1 MMFRMS
7 KAMVAAAVAAL
18 LTGALVSPAS
28 VSAQDPTNITGCL
41 SKGAG
46 EGTYTIKAEDGKT
59 HELTSTTVALEGH
72 VGHKVT
78 VAGSPAGTETGALA
92 DTGMARDTAMAGD
105 TGMTHP
111 PGMEHDS
118 AMGKHEDMGKE
129 AGGGAVD
136 ALNVTS
142 LKHISPACS

>member
-1 MMFRMS
+1 MFGMS
-7 KAMVAAAVAAL
+7 KAILAAALAAL
-18 LTGALVSPAS
+18 LTAALAAPAA
-28 VSAQDPTNITGCL
+28 VSAQDPTTITGCL

-46 EGTYTIKAEDGKT
+46 EGSYTLKAEDGKT

-105 TGMTHP
+105 TGMTHQ

-118 AMGKHEDMGKE
+118 AMGRHEHMDKE
-129 AGGGAVD
+129 TGGTAGAAV
-136 ALNVTS
+136 NVTS
-142 LKHISPACS
+142 LKHISPECS